1 MAESLYDCC
10 GGADRFVVVDT
21 ETTGVYT
28 SDRIVEIA
36 LVTISLTG
44 EILDV
49 YDTLVQ
55 PGRDVSASHIHGI
68 TASMVVAAP
77 TFEEIAG
84 DVAVR
89 LHGACLVAHNLP
101 FDYRMLRNEF
111 ERLNAELV
119 VPSGVDTLAA
129 TGARLGVA
137 CEEFNIDLL
146 DAHSALADA
155 TATAKLFLRVASRCR
170 SGSPTV
176 ALHKLGRSGRTCRRG
191 DVQHVF
197 LPDPPLIV
205 YLASRLPH
213 TGADV
218 GILEYLEVVG
228 RAVSD
233 LHLDLEERRI
243 LTEFAHEGGLTDAHV
258 AQAHRRYVND
268 LVDAAVADGKVS
280 DDEYDTLVR
289 VASTLGVEQ
298 GAVERRIQP
307 FRSLDSSVTLTEGMT
322 VVFTGDHPI
331 YSREELIDFA
341 IRLGLSVQPG
351 VNKATQIVAA
361 ADPAS
366 NSGKASKARAYGIPI
381 IAASDLAV
389 ALPGDTVVGRCA
401 GRASL
406 KVVTCPDC
414 LSTSTVP
421 ATSSQSTKKRCS
433 ECATVVAR
441 RAPRLDSSNA
451 ATRTAATITIPDAAS
466 PRPWAPPTVQ
476 WLVCKVCGGS
486 WYREALRGRKP
497 VLCPTCV
504 RDAAR
509 S

>member
-49 YDTLVQ
+49 YETMVQ
-55 PGRDVSASHIHGI
+55 PERDVSASHIHGI
-68 TASMVVAAP
+68 TTSMVVAAP

-101 FDYRMLRNEF
+101 FDARMLRNEF
-111 ERLNAELV
+111 ERLDAELV

-155 TATAKLFLRVASRCR
+155 TATARLFLCIAGRCR
-170 SGSPTV
+170 SGAPTV
-176 ALHKLGRSGRTCRRG
+176 APHKLGRSGRICRRG
-191 DVQHVF
+191 DVQRVF

-205 YLASRLPH
+205 YLASRLRH
-213 TGADV
+213 IGADV
-218 GILEYLEVVG
+218 AMLEYLEVVG

-233 LHLDLEERRI
+233 LHLDVEERRI
-243 LTEFAHEGGLTDAHV
+243 LAEFAHESGLTDAQV

-268 LVDAAVADGKVS
+268 LVDAAVADHKVS

-289 VASTLGVEQ
+289 VASALGVEQ
-298 GAVERRIQP
+298 SAVERRIQP
-307 FRSLDSSVTLTEGMT
+307 FRSSNSSVTLTEGMT
-322 VVFTGDHPI
+322 VVFTGDHPS
-331 YSREELIDFA
+331 YSREELVDFA
-341 IRLGLSVQPG
+341 TRLGLRVQTG
-351 VNKATQIVAA
+351 VNKATQLVAA

-381 IAASDLAV
+381 VAAGDLAT
-389 ALPGDTVVGRCA
+389 AHLGDTVVGRSA
-401 GRASL
+401 GQSGL

-421 ATSSQSTKKRCS
+421 ATSSQSTKRRCS
-433 ECATVVAR
+433 ECATVLAGR
-441 RAPRLDSSNA
+441 SPRLESSQ
-451 ATRTAATITIPDAAS
+451 ATPRTAAAPAAAHTNS

-504 RDAAR
+504 REAAR